1 MKQMDLDMFEDAL
14 VNRYDIATCEGM
26 QQAAE
31 ASWKA
36 IFNQLNISDSEYAT
50 VVQNQNERIRKMQ
63 KELMDTKEALRLAN
77 IQIKRRELEDL
88 AKIQNGGES

>member
-1 MKQMDLDMFEDAL
+1 MIYLEQ
-14 VNRYDIATCEGM
+14 
-26 QQAAE
+26 
-31 ASWKA
+31 
-36 IFNQLNISDSEYAT
+36 
-50 VVQNQNERIRKMQ
+50 KMQ